1 MRRSLLTICVVV
13 AGLVLTAG
21 SAGAGSPQHSRPPVD
36 TGVAVR
42 PPAPELTEA
51 WWQTYMAAGSD
62 SFERCDLGPASVV
75 FLAGTGGG
83 TATRNCTV
91 PAGKSLLV
99 PLINIECSTVEGD
112 GPGYRQL
119 RECAA
124 GFANDFDEQ
133 FLSIDG
139 TPVADPDRFRVPT
152 KLFKFSSTADNIFGI
167 PATRKTNSVS
177 DGFWA
182 EIAPLPAGTHTVSFG
197 GSYPPGPF
205 STETTYI
212 LTVV

>member
-1 MRRSLLTICVVV
+1 M
-13 AGLVLTAG
+13 
-21 SAGAGSPQHSRPPVD
+21 
-36 TGVAVR
+36 
-42 PPAPELTEA
+42 
-51 WWQTYMAAGSD
+51 
-62 SFERCDLGPASVV
+62 
-75 FLAGTGGG
+75 
-83 TATRNCTV
+83 
-91 PAGKSLLV
+91 
-99 PLINIECSTVEGD
+99 
-112 GPGYRQL
+112 
-119 RECAA
+119 
-124 GFANDFDEQ
+124 
-133 FLSIDG
+133 
-139 TPVADPDRFRVPT
+139 PT